1 LVQAQC
7 PYDPNDCPKIRE
19 IRRIVEK
26 NESDIKSINESVIR
40 LETTIK
46 TATKVMIV
54 LATILAGALG
64 LNITEILTMMS
75 GGV

>member
-1 LVQAQC
+1 MVMAQC

-26 NESDIKSINESVIR
+26 NETDLSSIKESVVR

-46 TATKVMIV
+46 TATKTMIV

-64 LNITEILTMMS
+64 LNITEILTLLS
-75 GGV
+75 GGT

>member
-1 LVQAQC
+1 MDKAQC

-19 IRRIVEK
+19 LRRIVER
-26 NESDIKSINESVIR
+26 NESDIKEIHESVVR

-64 LNITEILTMMS
+64 LNITEILTIAS

>member
-1 LVQAQC
+1 MPQAHC
-7 PYDPNDCPKIRE
+7 PYDPDDCPKIRE

-26 NESDIKSINESVIR
+26 NENDIKSINESVIR

-64 LNITEILTMMS
+64 LNITEILTIAS
-75 GGV
+75 GGM

>member
-1 LVQAQC
+1 MAQC
-7 PYDPNDCPKIRE
+7 PYDPNDCPKIKE

-26 NESDIKSINESVIR
+26 NDKDIESIRETVIR

-64 LNITEILTMMS
+64 LNITEILAMFS

>member
-1 LVQAQC
+1 MVAAQC

-26 NESDIKSINESVIR
+26 NEADLSSIKESVVK

-46 TATKVMIV
+46 TATKTMIV

-64 LNITEILTMMS
+64 INITEILALFQ

>member
-1 LVQAQC
+1 MAVAQC

-26 NESDIKSINESVIR
+26 NETDLGSIKESVIR

-46 TATKVMIV
+46 TATKTMIV

-64 LNITEILTMMS
+64 LNITEILALFS
-75 GGV
+75 GGT